1 MQKLNY
7 IFFVQPTVWN
17 PVMVE
22 LRLRN
27 PPNILH
33 LRNQN
38 LELLGICS
46 IDLLSSSVVYSTS
59 VTATHGINN
68 HLRNHRKN
76 DGLIPADPALE
87 MSQFKVYLQGELI
100 SDSFQYISWIQS
112 RRELLMDDSAYLKAP
127 WHTRLT
133 VGWCQ
138 NHWWV
143 SVVLVFDPRTRRLL
157 RRLFGRLSS

>member
-1 MQKLNY
+1 
-7 IFFVQPTVWN
+7 
-17 PVMVE
+17 MVE

-27 PPNILH
+27 HPNILH

-59 VTATHGINN
+59 VTATHCINN
-68 HLRNHRKN
+68 PLRNHRKN

-100 SDSFQYISWIQS
+100 SDSYRYIHGYKADGS
-112 RRELLMDDSAYLKAP
+112 YL
-127 WHTRLT
+127 WMIRHI
-133 VGWCQ
+133 
-138 NHWWV
+138 
-143 SVVLVFDPRTRRLL
+143 
-157 RRLFGRLSS
+157 